1 MQVVVAKDILK
12 ANDTIASENR
22 SQFDAAGIFAINMLG
37 SPGAGKTTILEQIS
51 KRIEPRLKSG
61 VIEGDLA
68 TSKDAERIDKLGWPV
83 VQINTGGGCHLEA
96 NMVSEAMGSLDLDGL
111 DVVWIENV
119 GNLVCTS
126 GYMLGERLRFVVLS
140 TTEGDDKVMKYPPM
154 FQRTQAVV
162 VNKADLIEFTDFDLD
177 RMREDVKKLNPESKI
192 FVVSA
197 RTGDG
202 FDELA
207 AWIMDEV
214 AQWREDAQPA

>member
-12 ANDTIASENR
+12 ANDTIASENQGR
-22 SQFDAAGIFAINMLG
+22 FDEAGIFGINMLG
-37 SPGAGKTTILEQIS
+37 SPGAGKTTLLEQLS
-51 KRIEPRLKSG
+51 KRVDGSLRSG

-96 NMVSEAMGSLDLDGL
+96 NMVSQAMGSLDLSGL
-111 DVVWIENV
+111 DVVWIDNV

-154 FQRTQAVV
+154 FQRTQAVI
-162 VNKADLIEFTDFDLD
+162 VNKVDLIEFTDFDLE
-177 RMREDVKKLNPESKI
+177 RVREDVAKLNPDSKV

-197 RTGDG
+197 RTGEG
-202 FDELA
+202 MDELA
-207 AWIMDEV
+207 AWIMGEV
-214 AQWREDAQPA
+214 NAWRESALAV

>member
-12 ANDTIASENR
+12 ANDSIASENLER
-22 SQFDAAGIFAINMLG
+22 FDAEGVFAINMLG
-37 SPGAGKTTILEQIS
+37 SPGSGKTTMLEQLA
-51 KRIEPRLKSG
+51 RRFEGRLRAG

-68 TSKDAERIDKLGWPV
+68 TSKDAERIDKLNWPV

-96 NMVSEAMGSLDLDGL
+96 NMVANALQSLDLSQL
-111 DVVWIENV
+111 DVVFIENV

-140 TTEGDDKVMKYPPM
+140 TTEGDDKVSKYPPM

-162 VNKADLIEFTDFDLD
+162 VNKADLLEFTDFNIDS
-177 RMREDVKKLNPESKI
+177 MREDVAKLNPESKI
-192 FVVSA
+192 FVASA

-207 AWIMDEV
+207 EWMIGEIEAWRKQM
-214 AQWREDAQPA
+214 QPA

>member
-1 MQVVVAKDILK
+1 
-12 ANDTIASENR
+12 
-22 SQFDAAGIFAINMLG
+22 
-37 SPGAGKTTILEQIS
+37 
-51 KRIEPRLKSG
+51 
-61 VIEGDLA
+61 
-68 TSKDAERIDKLGWPV
+68 
-83 VQINTGGGCHLEA
+83 
-96 NMVSEAMGSLDLDGL
+96 MVSEAMGSLDLDGL